1 MSDSGPVHKINCSIY
16 WLQSIWP
23 PTYCTCRC
31 SCWVAFLRWLM
42 MTMMTRYSMIE
53 DDLKHGMIE
62 DDSEEPVSRASIC
75 CHRTSPLIHLSAVGR
90 LVPTSRGPLGDVAHS
105 RTPCGWCPIVQSTSG
120 TFLSS
125 FLPPWEDV
133 AIMERY
139 FVSFSNMSLSV
150 ELQCATKARSLFAV
164 SSFAISRDG
173 RGDAPAAALTVHFA
187 AFFSLGWKC
196 WGANFDPSG
205 GRTQIQWLKNLDDF
219 WKCFEGEFG
228 RDLVGEWRPPRGM

>member
-1 MSDSGPVHKINCSIY
+1 MSDSGPVHKINGIY
-16 WLQSIWP
+16 WPQSICP
-23 PTYCTCRC
+23 STYCTCRC
-31 SCWVAFLRWLM
+31 SCWVVFLRWLM

-120 TFLSS
+120 TPSCPHGKMLPSWKGILSPFPTCRWASS
-125 FLPPWEDV
+125 FNVQQRHVHCLQFHRLQFLGTAVATLPLPWLF
-133 AIMERY
+133 I
-139 FVSFSNMSLSV
+139 
-150 ELQCATKARSLFAV
+150 LQHFLALVGSAEALILIPAG
-164 SSFAISRDG
+164 A
-173 RGDAPAAALTVHFA
+173 APRFN
-187 AFFSLGWKC
+187 GWKI
-196 WGANFDPSG
+196 WMIFGNVLRG
-205 GRTQIQWLKNLDDF
+205 K
-219 WKCFEGEFG
+219 FG

>member
-1 MSDSGPVHKINCSIY
+1 MMSNCPVNEWH
-16 WLQSIWP
+16 
-23 PTYCTCRC
+23 
-31 SCWVAFLRWLM
+31 
-42 MTMMTRYSMIE
+42 
-53 DDLKHGMIE
+53 
-62 DDSEEPVSRASIC
+62 
-75 CHRTSPLIHLSAVGR
+75 
-90 LVPTSRGPLGDVAHS
+90 
-105 RTPCGWCPIVQSTSG
+105 
-120 TFLSS
+120 S

-196 WGANFDPSG
+196 
-205 GRTQIQWLKNLDDF
+205 
-219 WKCFEGEFG
+219 
-228 RDLVGEWRPPRGM
+228 